1 MVLSGHAGEVM
12 SAKFSPDGGTIASG
26 SFDRE
31 VFLWR
36 TFGACDNYLVLKGHK
51 DAVVDVRW
59 TCDGEQLLSASV
71 DKWRWCGMRR
81 RGRECDDCAAT
92 RVLSMAARATSPTL
106 SRGAHLMATACD
118 DGIVRLYDS
127 RSRQAVHT
135 FNTKSPVT
143 AVAFG
148 ADSDMLFAGGVD
160 NVVRSFDLRTRSEGP
175 FSLVGHTNTVTS
187 LALSPSGNELLSNAM
202 DGTLRIW
209 DVKPFCPVD
218 RCSQVRHRK
227 KKKKKERKEIK
238 TNWMNRCLRAID
250 MGLRRTFTGA
260 HGHTQAN
267 G

>member
-71 DKWRWCGMRR
+71 DKSALVWDASTGARVRR
-81 RGRECDDCAAT
+81 LRGHTSFVNGC
-92 RVLSMAARATSPTL
+92 ATSPTL

-218 RCSQVRHRK
+218 RCSKVRHRK